1 MLFYNISKFFDHPYR
16 EDLAV
21 KITFITSVL
30 INLLIWVILYLKI
43 YPLSYLTEYGQIF
56 LHYNTYFGIDK
67 IGSWY
72 QILFIPAL
80 GLFIIIFNNIISY
93 IFYLR
98 ERLISYSLIIAN
110 VALQVI
116 LLAAAMFIVLL
127 NI

>member
-1 MLFYNISKFFDHPYR
+1 MLFYSISKFFDHPYR

-30 INLLIWVILYLKI
+30 INLLIWVVLYLKI

-67 IGSWY
+67 IGPWY

-116 LLAAAMFIVLL
+116 LLAAAIFIVLL